1 MSRMKGIIHV
11 NMIKKIPAAKKIIKE
26 QKKLKKEL
34 LYITKTRNKLPEK
47 IINESSRNTYTCI
60 YIYWFI

>member
-26 QKKLKKEL
+26 QKKLKKKL
-34 LYITKTRNKLPEK
+34 LYITKTRNKLPEE

-60 YIYWFI
+60 YIY